1 MFSGLTTLLVL
12 MHVMPLPWPHALACA
27 VVKELAARAGGPV
40 CRGPGAAVG
49 AALPG
54 AAAST
59 LKPAIVLTKLICRTL
74 MQFGLQAVG
83 LKAQP
88 SPCCASAT
96 WQGPAAV
103 RAGGPVCPEPGG
115 AVCAAAPGVPAR
127 GVGMVGPG
135 FPGPQEFHD
144 LCCTDCPL
152 MVSSGAVPHGQ
163 SV

>member
-74 MQFGLQAVG
+74 MQV
-83 LKAQP
+83 
-88 SPCCASAT
+88 
-96 WQGPAAV
+96 
-103 RAGGPVCPEPGG
+103 
-115 AVCAAAPGVPAR
+115 
-127 GVGMVGPG
+127 
-135 FPGPQEFHD
+135 D
-144 LCCTDCPL
+144 LCALSLEALFVLLRLVFQPWGWAWWDLAFLALKSFTISAAL
-152 MVSSGAVPHGQ
+152 TARSW
-163 SV
+163 